1 MADKDY
7 GLYVHGEPYLGPK
20 GEGYQKT
27 YERWIASKMSYY
39 RSNGVFTELGTVN
52 GYQVGVKG
60 VTEEAMDILLGPGA
74 GPGANLDSQLVL
86 SEASVKSLIA
96 SAEENASLSSWDS
109 WFASNEDALQSVSAK
124 EWNEIQNIFE
134 KTKSGMTEE
143 YLKEKLGDEEFMKN
157 QGGASLLN
165 DSPYHKA
172 VRNGT
177 YLPNRVAGN
186 IMDEY
191 QTPMS
196 VSYTHLRAHETS

>member
-60 VTEEAMDILLGPGA
+60 VTEEAMDLLLSPGA

-96 SAEENASLSSWDS
+96 SAEENAELEINQPTPGGITNDATNKKQRGKKKYLFVLLVLAGAGYYAYSNSL
-109 WFASNEDALQSVSAK
+109 
-124 EWNEIQNIFE
+124 I
-134 KTKSGMTEE
+134 
-143 YLKEKLGDEEFMKN
+143 
-157 QGGASLLN
+157 
-165 DSPYHKA
+165 
-172 VRNGT
+172 
-177 YLPNRVAGN
+177 
-186 IMDEY
+186 
-191 QTPMS
+191 
-196 VSYTHLRAHETS
+196 